1 MAEKENIYGI
11 KYEVDIE
18 DLKMSVSE
26 ASKKIKQANAD
37 FNEASSKMDNWAT
50 SVDGVGAKIK
60 QLNTILEAER
70 AKLAKNK
77 KEYNDT
83 LGAIDKYTK
92 EMEELKAKKQQ
103 AIATYGKES
112 KEVEELNEQIKK
124 LSREQETATN
134 SADRLKVSIANQ
146 QATVNRTEKNVQK
159 YEEQLTELQ
168 QAQKR
173 AEKSGKSL
181 EEELKDIKK
190 SSDDAAEST
199 GKMSGGF
206 SVMKGTIAGLV
217 ANGISSLVSGI
228 ASLAEESKEFLKIQG
243 ALETSS
249 KLSGYTAEQTAQ
261 TYKQLYG
268 ILGDDQ
274 TTATTVANLQALGL
288 KQDQL
293 TKLTE
298 GTIGAWA
305 KYGDSIPIDG
315 LAEAI
320 NETVKVGTVTGTFA
334 DVLNWAGTSEDDF
347 NAKLEKCKTESER
360 VNLVLQELSKQGL
373 VQSAQD
379 FRNNSK
385 ALVENNEAQ
394 SEWQKTTARMGEAVM
409 PIMTKM
415 KNKASELLNAFLDL
429 VGGKISFQEFAGK
442 IKDGIM
448 QIINGITQMVPQMID
463 KGMELLTN
471 LSAGFAQAFPTVLM
485 KLLDLI
491 QGLGDTLSAKA
502 PEWINKGFEMLG
514 NLAQGLIDALP
525 IMIEK
530 VPKIVSTFANI
541 INDNIPTILKK
552 GADLLLQLV
561 SGILSAIPTL
571 VENIPQIIRAFV
583 DALMAFQWMNL
594 GKNVIKF
601 LADGIKGMGAYA
613 KSAGKSILEAVKSAI
628 QNLPQ
633 TLMNIGKKAISG
645 LSDAISGAWSMAK
658 GAAKKVG
665 DAILSAIKELPG
677 KMLSVGK
684 DLVKGLWNG
693 ISDMTG
699 WIMDK
704 IMGFGESVLGGIK
717 DFFGIHSPSKK
728 TYWMGEMLDVGLG
741 NAIADGTKKV
751 VKKAK
756 NMVSTVMGTMKK
768 GLQDTIQVNPELIAN
783 AKNSMAGMAGR
794 LGIARGGYAGME
806 PAGAGGNVNNITLN
820 QYNTSP
826 KAIDSLEVYRN
837 TKKQLRQLKNM
848 GRRK

>member
-70 AKLAKNK
+70 AKLAKSK

-83 LGAIDKYTK
+83 LDAIDKYTK
-92 EMEELKAKKQQ
+92 EMEELKTKKQQ
-103 AIATYGKES
+103 AITTYGKES

-146 QATVNRTEKNVQK
+146 QATVNRTEKNVKK

-228 ASLAEESKEFLKIQG
+228 ASLTEESKEFLKIQG

-347 NAKLEKCKTESER
+347 NAKLGKCKTESER
-360 VNLVLQELSKQGL
+360 VNMVLQELSKQGL

-394 SEWQKTTARMGEAVM
+394 AVWQKTTARMGEAVM
-409 PIMTKM
+409 PIMTEM
-415 KNKASELLNAFLDL
+415 KNKVSELLNSFMDL

-442 IKDGIM
+442 IKDGLM

-463 KGMELLTN
+463 KGMELLTS
-471 LSAGFAQAFPTVLM
+471 LSIGFAQAFPSVMLE
-485 KLLDLI
+485 LLDLI
-491 QGLGDTLSAKA
+491 QGFGDTLSAKA

-514 NLAQGLIDALP
+514 NLAQGVIDALP
-525 IMIEK
+525 ILIEK

-552 GADLLLQLV
+552 GADLLLKLV

-571 VENIPQIIRAFV
+571 VANIPQIIRAFV
-583 DALMAFQWMNL
+583 DALMAFQWVNL

-613 KSAGKSILEAVKSAI
+613 KSAGKSILEAVKGAI

-633 TLMNIGKKAISG
+633 TLKDIGKKAISG

-658 GAAKKVG
+658 SAAKKIA
-665 DAILSAIKELPG
+665 DTILNTIKELPG
-677 KMLSVGK
+677 KMLSIGK

-699 WIMDK
+699 WVIDK
-704 IMGFGESVLGGIK
+704 IQGFGESVLGGIK
-717 DFFGIHSPSKK
+717 DFFGIHSPSKE
-728 TYWMGEMLDVGLG
+728 TYWMGEMLDIGLG

-756 NMVSTVMGTMKK
+756 NMASAVMGTMKK